1 MPAPLL
7 PPEAD
12 LTIGFAH
19 VAYQLGQE
27 FATRGSSAR
36 AFEVRRLDELRA
48 HVAEADVLVISGLWC
63 NELVKSAPRL
73 RFIQSIS
80 AGTDQFDLSLLLSR
94 GIRLASAQG
103 ANERAVAEHA
113 MALILALVRQLPQ
126 ARDNQAKS
134 FWRGMIA
141 DRTRREDEL
150 GGKLLLIVGL
160 GRIGS
165 RLAHLAKAFDMRVIG
180 LRRSSAAND
189 SAADSVLGMDH
200 FGEAL
205 GQADVLAL
213 TCPLTPETR
222 GLIGAE
228 ALARCKPGTLLINV
242 ARGPVVDEPA
252 LVQAL
257 QAGRLAGAGLDCF
270 TEEPLPPTSAL
281 WRMEQVLIT
290 PHTAGETRRYEANVV
305 DLLLDNVG
313 RLHRGEANL
322 RNGVV

>member
-1 MPAPLL
+1 MPDSLL

-12 LTIGFAH
+12 LSIGFAH

-48 HVAEADVLVISGLWC
+48 RVAEADVLVISGLWC

-165 RLAHLAKAFDMRVIG
+165 RLAHLAKAFEMRVIG
-180 LRRSSAAND
+180 LRRSSPVND
-189 SAADSVLGMDH
+189 GAADSVLGMDH

-228 ALARCKPGTLLINV
+228 ALARCKPSALLINV

>member
-1 MPAPLL
+1 
-7 PPEAD
+7 
-12 LTIGFAH
+12 
-19 VAYQLGQE
+19 
-27 FATRGSSAR
+27 
-36 AFEVRRLDELRA
+36 
-48 HVAEADVLVISGLWC
+48 VAEADVLVVSGLWR
-63 NELVKSAPRL
+63 NELIEAAPRL

-80 AGTDQFDLSLLLSR
+80 AGTDQFDQAMLPSR

-113 MALILALVRQLPQ
+113 MALMLALVRQLPQ

-141 DRTRREDEL
+141 DRTRREGEL

-165 RLAHLAKAFDMRVIG
+165 RLARLAKSFDMRVVGI
-180 LRRSSAAND
+180 RRNPG
-189 SAADSVLGMDH
+189 ADDGIADTILGIDRL
-200 FGEAL
+200 GESL
-205 GQADVLAL
+205 GQADVVAL

-228 ALARCKPGTLLINV
+228 TLARCKASALLINV

-252 LVQAL
+252 LVEAL

-270 TEEPLPPTSAL
+270 TDEPLPPTSPL

-290 PHTAGETRRYEANVV
+290 PHTAGETRRYEERVV
-305 DLLLDNVG
+305 DILLDNLA
-313 RLHRGEANL
+313 RLHRGEVRLHNE
-322 RNGVV
+322 VV